1 MAIAVHPFE
10 GTYELDPNHS
20 SFQFEVE
27 HLNLSTFRASFAE
40 IDARLADDDGAL
52 VLEGQARAESIS
64 IVDPEFRE
72 HVVHGADFFE
82 ADVHPLITFRSTS
95 VELGDD
101 RSASVSGE
109 LVIRGV
115 TRPVTASGTFAPPTT
130 DPFGLSRAA
139 PRAASDGRSSEL
151 GPELAAAP
159 PRRQRR
165 CSAGRSR
172 SRRTSSWSRRPDAA
186 PRDQRKP
193 PA

>member
-1 MAIAVHPFE
+1 MAIAVQPFK

-20 SFQFEVE
+20 SFQFEVD

-40 IDARLADDDGAL
+40 IDARLADDNGVL

-101 RSASVSGE
+101 RTASVSGE
-109 LVIRGV
+109 LAIRGV
-115 TRPVTASGTFAPPTT
+115 SRPVSASGTFAPPTM

-139 PRAASDGRSSEL
+139 LELRATVDRRSWDLNWQLPLPDGSDALGWEVEITAHLEL
-151 GPELAAAP
+151 VQKA
-159 PRRQRR
+159 
-165 CSAGRSR
+165 
-172 SRRTSSWSRRPDAA
+172 
-186 PRDQRKP
+186 
-193 PA
+193 

>member
-1 MAIAVHPFE
+1 MAIAVQPFE

-20 SFQFEVE
+20 SFQFEVD

-40 IDARLADDDGAL
+40 IEARLAEDDGVL

-101 RSASVSGE
+101 RSAHASGE

-115 TRPVTASGTFAPPTT
+115 SRPVTASGTFAPPTT

-139 PRAASDGRSSEL
+139 LELRATVDRRTWDLNWQQPLPDGRDALGWEVEITAHLEL
-151 GPELAAAP
+151 VKEA
-159 PRRQRR
+159 
-165 CSAGRSR
+165 
-172 SRRTSSWSRRPDAA
+172 
-186 PRDQRKP
+186 
-193 PA
+193 